1 MHIYGTEGDVG
12 SRRRHTLVAATLSAV
27 LVIVIAAAAWFT
39 AGPGGARPELS
50 ADNAATAAG
59 ATATEAG
66 RARPGAAGTGAPGG
80 ATASAP
86 PGSAPAGGVG
96 WPPATARATGAAP
109 FAPNVAAQRLRTLP
123 PETRQVVIVTT
134 ESFGSNVATLEAFTK
149 TGDRWH
155 AAFPPMYARI
165 GQAGFADRKAE
176 GDLKTPTGVYAI
188 DGTMYGIAADPGVR
202 YAYHQL
208 VPDDWWNENP
218 ATPGYNTFFHGPN
231 PGGAS
236 EPLWQISPQY
246 RYFAVINYNVPVVPA
261 DPPRGSG
268 IFLHV
273 MNPGKAT
280 AGCVSLAETD
290 LLAVLRWLDPG
301 SAPRMVLAPRT
312 VLDRY

>member
-1 MHIYGTEGDVG
+1 VG

-27 LVIVIAAAAWFT
+27 LVVVIAAAVWFT
-39 AGPGGARPELS
+39 AGPGGARPEIS
-50 ADNAATAAG
+50 ADIAAPAADG

-66 RARPGAAGTGAPGG
+66 AAGTGA
-80 ATASAP
+80 ATAP
-86 PGSAPAGGVG
+86 PGSASAGPGQPTPTVRTTKS
-96 WPPATARATGAAP
+96 PPVAA
-109 FAPNVAAQRLRTLP
+109 ANSAQRLRKLP
-123 PETRQVVIVTT
+123 SATRQVVIVTT

-149 TGDRWH
+149 TGDRWQ
-155 AAFPPMYARI
+155 AAFPPMHARI
-165 GQAGFADRKAE
+165 GQAGFADRKSE

-188 DGTMYGIAADPGVR
+188 GGTMYGIAANPGVR
-202 YAYHQL
+202 YAYRQL

-236 EPLWQISPQY
+236 EALWQISPQY
-246 RYFAVINYNVPVVPA
+246 RYFAVVNYNIPVVPA

-273 MNPGKAT
+273 INPGKAT

>member
-1 MHIYGTEGDVG
+1 MG
-12 SRRRHTLVAATLSAV
+12 SRSRHTLAAAAVSVV
-27 LVIVIAAAAWFT
+27 LVVVIAAAAWFT
-39 AGPGGARPELS
+39 AGPHGGRP
-50 ADNAATAAG
+50 ADAADTA
-59 ATATEAG
+59 ATATEQT
-66 RARPGAAGTGAPGG
+66 RPGAADSGTPG
-80 ATASAP
+80 ATTASVPAS
-86 PGSAPAGGVG
+86 SAPASGS
-96 WPPATARATGAAP
+96 ATARATAP
-109 FAPNVAAQRLRTLP
+109 GPVATPVAAQRLRKLP
-123 PETRQVVIVTT
+123 SATRQVVIVST

-149 TGDRWH
+149 VGDRWQV
-155 AAFPPMYARI
+155 AFPPMHARI

-176 GDLKTPTGVYAI
+176 GDLKTPTGVYPL

-202 YAYHQL
+202 YAYHRL

-236 EPLWQISPQY
+236 EALWQISPQY
-246 RYFAVINYNVPVVPA
+246 RYFAVINYNIPVVPA

-273 MNPGKAT
+273 ANPGKAT

-301 SAPRMVLAPRT
+301 SAPRMVLAPRA

>member
-1 MHIYGTEGDVG
+1 VG
-12 SRRRHTLVAATLSAV
+12 SRSRHTLAAAALSAV
-27 LVIVIAAAAWFT
+27 LVVVIAAAAWFT
-39 AGPGGARPELS
+39 AGPRGARPGS
-50 ADNAATAAG
+50 PADTAATAADG
-59 ATATEAG
+59 AAAEAG
-66 RARPGAAGTGAPGG
+66 AAVPGTPGAATSGTGPGP
-80 ATASAP
+80 ASASRP
-86 PGSAPAGGVG
+86 PPTV
-96 WPPATARATGAAP
+96 RATTP
-109 FAPNVAAQRLRTLP
+109 PNVSAVAAQRLRTLP
-123 PETRQVVIVTT
+123 PQTRQVVIAST
-134 ESFGSNVATLEAFTK
+134 ESFASNVATLEAFTK
-149 TGDRWH
+149 SGDRWQ
-155 AAFPPMYARI
+155 AAFPPMQARI

-176 GDLKTPTGVYAI
+176 GDLKTPTGVYAL

-202 YAYHQL
+202 YAYHRL

-218 ATPGYNTFFHGPN
+218 ATPGYNTFFHGAN

-236 EPLWQISPQY
+236 EALWQVSPQY
-246 RYFAVINYNVPVVPA
+246 RYFAVINYNIPVVPA

-273 MNPGKAT
+273 SNPGKAT

>member
-1 MHIYGTEGDVG
+1 MDKYGTEGDVG

-27 LVIVIAAAAWFT
+27 LVVVIAAAAWFT
-39 AGPGGARPELS
+39 GGPGGARPADS
-50 ADNAATAAG
+50 ADIAATDAG
-59 ATATEAG
+59 ASAPETE
-66 RARPGAAGTGAPGG
+66 RPRPGATS
-80 ATASAP
+80 ASAP
-86 PGSAPAGGVG
+86 SGSPPASV
-96 WPPATARATGAAP
+96 PPATTRAPAAP
-109 FAPNVAAQRLRTLP
+109 PAAANPAQRLRTLP
-123 PETRQVVIVTT
+123 PQTRQVVIAST

-155 AAFPPMYARI
+155 PAFPPMHARI

-176 GDLKTPTGVYAI
+176 GDLKTPTGVYALG
-188 DGTMYGIAADPGVR
+188 GTMYGIAANPGVR

-236 EPLWQISPQY
+236 EALWRVSPQY
-246 RYFAVINYNVPVVPA
+246 RYFAVINYNIPVVPA